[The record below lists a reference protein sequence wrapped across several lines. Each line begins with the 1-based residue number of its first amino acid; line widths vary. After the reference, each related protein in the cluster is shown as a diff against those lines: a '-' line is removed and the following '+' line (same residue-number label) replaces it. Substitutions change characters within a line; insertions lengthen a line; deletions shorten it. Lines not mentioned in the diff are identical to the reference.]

1 MPLAPDHSQPGLWRN
16 PIWQPGTPGTFAVLI
31 GCSVYPHLT
40 GGSDP
45 APDTFGLGQL
55 QVSALTAYEMFRWL
69 TTHYR
74 VDGCPLAMCWLLL
87 SPSAAERAYAPA
99 LAEHLSA
106 PTLAHCST
114 ALRQWQHHMRSLPH
128 AAAQTSRA
136 LFFFSGHGLEVHQDQ
151 QILLPCDY
159 LAPPGTHWND
169 AISTANL
176 KRGLASLAV
185 PYQFFF
191 LDACRNDHQGLR
203 SKRVTGADI
212 LSEDE
217 AALTNPNLVAPLLYA
232 TASGQQ
238 AFQPP
243 EPERGISL
251 FGQALLDG
259 LQGTPDMDLECQ
271 GEVCTVNLYPLQGY
285 MKQRI
290 LALIAA
296 ANARVSQPL
305 KLSGVVDNAAI
316 TTLERRAVAASRT
329 GPPEALDRSATHTT
343 PPGVPTASARADQ
356 VERLLGERFSVSQPV
371 APGLSRSL
379 WSRVVALGHGLFG
392 SEQVTALW
400 SQRVRL
406 YALQQRRWL
415 DDPDA
420 LVLHRIDRD
429 ADTHSYYAEISVANR
444 DPSGHWCVMVDD
456 TGEAHGCLLP
466 ADQFETPR
474 YGLEFNLTAE
484 AGGARH
490 LSRLSAYLSPAS
502 PGPLGVAAT
511 LWQRYRTADLGEAVA
526 TVELRM
532 LELTVQ
538 EKLDS
543 PLAATVA
550 ALVLLR
556 ANRLDLLHDWSH
568 NLATWFPERPD
579 GAVLWAEQVM
589 RQCPRGLDAALADAA
604 EYLARLLRRGL
615 PYTSEGLAYAAQ
627 LSTTLLRH
635 RAQVPASWRAA
646 LEQLDDHLQT
656 ALTYFRPGGLF
667 TAYAGFAPQTEP
679 SAFLGPFATP

>member
-1 MPLAPDHSQPGLWRN
+1 M
-16 PIWQPGTPGTFAVLI
+16 
-31 GCSVYPHLT
+31 
-40 GGSDP
+40 
-45 APDTFGLGQL
+45 
-55 QVSALTAYEMFRWL
+55 
-69 TTHYR
+69 
-74 VDGCPLAMCWLLL
+74 
-87 SPSAAERAYAPA
+87 
-99 LAEHLSA
+99 
-106 PTLAHCST
+106 
-114 ALRQWQHHMRSLPH
+114 
-128 AAAQTSRA
+128 
-136 LFFFSGHGLEVHQDQ
+136 
-151 QILLPCDY
+151 
-159 LAPPGTHWND
+159 
-169 AISTANL
+169 
-176 KRGLASLAV
+176 
-185 PYQFFF
+185 
-191 LDACRNDHQGLR
+191 
-203 SKRVTGADI
+203 
-212 LSEDE
+212 
-217 AALTNPNLVAPLLYA
+217 
-232 TASGQQ
+232 
-238 AFQPP
+238 
-243 EPERGISL
+243 
-251 FGQALLDG
+251 
-259 LQGTPDMDLECQ
+259 
-271 GEVCTVNLYPLQGY
+271 
-285 MKQRI
+285 
-290 LALIAA
+290 
-296 ANARVSQPL
+296 
-305 KLSGVVDNAAI
+305 
-316 TTLERRAVAASRT
+316 
-329 GPPEALDRSATHTT
+329 
-343 PPGVPTASARADQ
+343 
-356 VERLLGERFSVSQPV
+356 LGERFSVSQPV